1 MRNRYINLFI
11 LCFVACVGYA
21 QPVSIEKATRIG
33 VDFYNDWSAGNV
45 GTPALRAR
53 AANAIV
59 QTKIW
64 KQKNR
69 NCMYVI
75 NLPDSGWVLVSGDE
89 RTMPILAMS
98 SNGTFPE
105 EEEMPPAMFAL
116 LEDYADEI
124 MFIQDSVSNAIVH
137 PDWQLLENN
146 TVLIQSRNIDNGN
159 GSNLYTPGT
168 GLLNRPYR
176 GEVSWNQQ
184 GHNGYDWDY
193 VLNKPIYNC
202 NYTYNKF
209 CPKWYLADGQCGTY
223 VGCTAV
229 AMAQIMWYWQWP
241 HTGYIHSGIDTNGN
255 GIGAVE
261 LHLYDW
267 DKMPT
272 ELTDATPMEEVDMV
286 AGFLRDCGY
295 AVEMKYGE
303 DGSASTQLKAKAALI
318 NTFSYS
324 NDIEYKIRMVTAN
337 WDRKIR
343 DEINAGRPVLYRGQR
358 NNNGHEFV
366 IDGYDAVYPDK
377 FHVNWG
383 YGGNYNVYC
392 TFADLGFENSNGET
406 IKYDNF
412 QTALFGIQPAPA
424 CGSASVNGGNN
435 YRVGVAGEVSVSNLT
450 VPSGQTA
457 VYYSGTSV
465 RLLPGFHASAGSH
478 THVAIQNFPCSGI
491 APLSARSAD
500 HEDDLE
506 QKTDLLSLERPSVS
520 ETLVVYPNPTGG
532 NLTVESSKLINQLEL
547 YGLDGEKQMES
558 QGTTI
563 DLHPLQVGMYILVV
577 RFSDGTTC
585 SCKVA
590 KSL

>member
-1 MRNRYINLFI
+1 MRSVFKHVIIGLFCVSSSVCFAQLVSERQAIDIAFRFFNECYPERSQISIMSMNVAADDIYVWEQGYVNYMYAIN
-11 LCFVACVGYA
+11 
-21 QPVSIEKATRIG
+21 
-33 VDFYNDWSAGNV
+33 
-45 GTPALRAR
+45 
-53 AANAIV
+53 
-59 QTKIW
+59 
-64 KQKNR
+64 
-69 NCMYVI
+69 M
-75 NLPDSGWVLVSGDE
+75 PDSGWVLVAGDK
-89 RTMPILAMS
+89 RSVPILAV
-98 SNGTFPE
+98 SNKGTFPAKE
-105 EEEMPPAMFAL
+105 DMPPAMLWL
-116 LEDYADEI
+116 LQDYVKQI
-124 MFIQDSVSNAIVH
+124 KFIQDSCQLVSVNADWYGIENGSYFEKKIFAGSRSVYNGTPLLERPNRGAVCWNQSLNSSLSCVKSYNKYC
-137 PDWQLLENN
+137 PDW
-146 TVLIQSRNIDNGN
+146 
-159 GSNLYTPGT
+159 YTP
-168 GLLNRPYR
+168 
-176 GEVSWNQQ
+176 SC
-184 GHNGYDWDY
+184 GH
-193 VLNKPIYNC
+193 
-202 NYTYNKF
+202 TY
-209 CPKWYLADGQCGTY
+209 A
-223 VGCTAV
+223 GCTAV

-241 HTGYIHSGIDTNGN
+241 HTGMIYSGIDMNGN
-255 GIGAVE
+255 GTGTME

-295 AVEMKYGE
+295 AAKMKYGQ
-303 DGSASTQLKAKAALI
+303 DGSGASLSDAKDALI
-318 NTFSYS
+318 NTFGYS
-324 NDIEYKIRMVTAN
+324 
-337 WDRKIR
+337 
-343 DEINAGRPVLYRGQR
+343 DEITYKQKNFFSWNWKGRIKNNIDDGCPVLYAGYGSG
-358 NNNGHEFV
+358 GHAFV
-366 IDGYDAVYPDK
+366 VDGYNSDDQ
-377 FHVNWG
+377 FHINWG
-383 YGGNYNVYC
+383 WRGLYNGYFRLDNL
-392 TFADLGFENSNGET
+392 TPPEHDYNSDHE
-406 IKYDNF
+406 
-412 QTALFGIQPAPA
+412 ALFGIQPAPA

-500 HEDDLE
+500 HGDDLE

-577 RFSDGTTC
+577 RFSDGTTR

>member
-1 MRNRYINLFI
+1 MRIKYFFFSLFLI
-11 LCFVACVGYA
+11 GFVGVCRS
-21 QPVSIEKATRIG
+21 QPVSQTKATEIAFRFFNKEVRGIISSSTWHSLSG
-33 VDFYNDWSAGNV
+33 IVNQTQTTVWKESN
-45 GTPALRAR
+45 RA
-53 AANAIV
+53 
-59 QTKIW
+59 
-64 KQKNR
+64 
-69 NCMYVI
+69 CMYVV
-75 NLPDSGWVLVSGDE
+75 NMPDSGWVLVAGDE
-89 RTMPILAMS
+89 RVKPILAVCDREE
-98 SNGTFPE
+98 FPTKD
-105 EEEMPPAMFAL
+105 EMPLGMLEL
-116 LEDYADEI
+116 LLDYANEI
-124 MFIQDSVSNAIVH
+124 FFVQDSCPGLAAH
-137 PDWQLLENN
+137 PDWQVINMRRYSINSQNML
-146 TVLIQSRNIDNGN
+146 SNGYLRTA
-159 GSNLYTPGT
+159 S
-168 GLLNRPYR
+168 LLNRPQR
-176 GEVSWNQQ
+176 GEVKWNQ
-184 GHNGYDWDY
+184 
-193 VLNKPIYNC
+193 NKKNAIDNC
-202 NYTYNKF
+202 SKTYNKF
-209 CPKWYLADGQCGTY
+209 CPDWYDVSCNRTV
-223 VGCTAV
+223 VGCSAV

-241 HTGYIHSGIDTNGN
+241 HTGYISTGIDENGN
-255 GIGAVE
+255 GIGTME

-295 AVEMKYGE
+295 AAKMEYGAT
-303 DGSASTQLKAKAALI
+303 GSGTTIQHVRTALE
-318 NTFSYS
+318 NTFAYRVDDLRRK
-324 NDIEYKIRMVTAN
+324 NWYTNNRWIELIKS
-337 WDRKIR
+337 
-343 DEINAGRPVLYRGQR
+343 EIDAGRPLYYRGQGDAG
-358 NNNGHEFV
+358 GHAFV
-366 IDGYDAVYPDK
+366 VDGYSGDY

-383 YGGNYNVYC
+383 YSGVANGFYSLGNLSFYIYVGNNQYEFHEYN
-392 TFADLGFENSNGET
+392 S
-406 IKYDNF
+406 K
-412 QTALFGIQPAPA
+412 QQALFGIQPAPA

-506 QKTDLLSLERPSVS
+506 QKTDLLSLERPFVS

-577 RFSDGTTC
+577 RFSDGTTR

>member
-1 MRNRYINLFI
+1 
-11 LCFVACVGYA
+11 
-21 QPVSIEKATRIG
+21 
-33 VDFYNDWSAGNV
+33 
-45 GTPALRAR
+45 
-53 AANAIV
+53 
-59 QTKIW
+59 
-64 KQKNR
+64 
-69 NCMYVI
+69 MYVV
-75 NLPDSGWVLVSGDE
+75 NMPDSGWMLVAGDE
-89 RTMPILAMS
+89 RVKPILAVCDREE
-98 SNGTFPE
+98 FPTKD
-105 EEEMPPAMFAL
+105 EMPLGMLEL
-116 LEDYADEI
+116 LLDYANEI
-124 MFIQDSVSNAIVH
+124 FFVQDSCPGLAAH
-137 PDWQLLENN
+137 PDWQVINMGRYSINSQNML
-146 TVLIQSRNIDNGN
+146 SNGYLRTA
-159 GSNLYTPGT
+159 S
-168 GLLNRPYR
+168 LLNRPQR
-176 GEVSWNQQ
+176 GEVKWNQ
-184 GHNGYDWDY
+184 
-193 VLNKPIYNC
+193 NKKNAIDNC
-202 NYTYNKF
+202 SKTYNKF
-209 CPKWYLADGQCGTY
+209 CPDWYDVSCNRTV

-241 HTGYIHSGIDTNGN
+241 HTGMIYSGIDMNGN
-255 GIGAVE
+255 GTGTME

-295 AVEMKYGE
+295 AAKMKYGQ
-303 DGSASTQLKAKAALI
+303 DGSGASLSDAKDALI
-318 NTFSYS
+318 NTFGYS
-324 NDIEYKIRMVTAN
+324 
-337 WDRKIR
+337 
-343 DEINAGRPVLYRGQR
+343 DEITYKQKNFFSWNWKGRIKNNIDDGCPVLYAGYGSG
-358 NNNGHEFV
+358 GHAFV
-366 IDGYDAVYPDK
+366 VDGYNSDDQ
-377 FHVNWG
+377 FHINWG
-383 YGGNYNVYC
+383 WRGLYNGYFRLDNL
-392 TFADLGFENSNGET
+392 TPPEHDYNS
-406 IKYDNF
+406 D
-412 QTALFGIQPAPA
+412 QAALFGIQPAPA

-520 ETLVVYPNPTGG
+520 ETLVVYPNPTSG

-577 RFSDGTTC
+577 RFSDGTTR